1 MRLWNEPKRVVVFSV
16 QIHPHPQHTHTHTH
30 THTHPQAIFMENSKK
45 CKVFSDFYCQKLV
58 FMENKYNIRNHH
70 AKIYWTLYFSSWNI
84 FDENLTLYSPLA
96 FYIGNTLRWQTE
108 FLVYFRMLIPNIVLI
123 FHKNKLLTIK
133 IIKYFAFFGIFHTN
147 GPSVSPRSRS
157 KRTLRTKTKYE
168 FSHNSTS
175 SKKLAYSEIAG

>member
-1 MRLWNEPKRVVVFSV
+1 MSRNASWYFLFKYTLTLNTPT
-16 QIHPHPQHTHTHTH
+16 PTPTHTLTLR
-30 THTHPQAIFMENSKK
+30 PFLWKIPKNAKYLAIFIVKSWFLWKISIIFGIIM
-45 CKVFSDFYCQKLV
+45 L
-58 FMENKYNIRNHH
+58 KYTEH
-70 AKIYWTLYFSSWNI
+70 YFSSWNI
-84 FDENLTLYSPLA
+84 FDENFTLYSPLA

-133 IIKYFAFFGIFHTN
+133 IIKYFVFFGIFHTN